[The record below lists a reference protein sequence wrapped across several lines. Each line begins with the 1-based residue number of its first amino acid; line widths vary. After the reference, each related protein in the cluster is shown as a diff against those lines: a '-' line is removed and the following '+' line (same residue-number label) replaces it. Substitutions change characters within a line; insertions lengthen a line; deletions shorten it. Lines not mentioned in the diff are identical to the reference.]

1 MAIYEITGDGF
12 AEIEATNFATEQF
25 YERTDMQ
32 GRLLRD
38 IGVILPDVLVIAE
51 EYGEWEDSRRRIDL
65 LGVDRDGSLVVIEL
79 KRDNEGAHMELQA
92 LRYAAMISKMTFQ
105 DAAYTYGE
113 LLRKLGD
120 PSDAEDRLRAHIS
133 APGLI
138 EENFGKKIKI
148 VLVSANF
155 GKELTTAVMWLNEVG
170 LDIRC
175 IRMMPY
181 KDGERM
187 LIDVQPII
195 PLPEA
200 EDYQIRIRR
209 KQQSEQQERN
219 EVAILRRFW
228 EQLALLSNARTD
240 LRLRM
245 STAHRSYLTAAS
257 GLGGLDFAY
266 VANRND
272 FRVDLYISRTDAET
286 SKQIF
291 GQLLANR
298 SEIEAAF
305 GGNLSW
311 EELPERRASRVAARI
326 DFVGDRDD
334 ESNWPEIHEAL
345 ISAMERF
352 KPALAP
358 FIRQIG

>member
-1 MAIYEITGDGF
+1 MPIYEITGDGF
-12 AEIEATNFATEQF
+12 AEIKATNFATEQF
-25 YERTDMQ
+25 YERTDLQ

-38 IGVILPDVLVIAE
+38 IGVILPDVLLIAE

-65 LGVDRDGSLVVIEL
+65 LGVDRDGNLVVIEL

-105 DAAYTYGE
+105 DAVYTYAE

-120 PSDAEDRLRAHIS
+120 PSDADDRLRSHIS
-133 APGLI
+133 SPGLI
-138 EENFGKKIKI
+138 EENFGKKIRI

-175 IRMMPY
+175 VRIIPY
-181 KDGERM
+181 KDGDRI
-187 LIDVQPII
+187 LIDIEQII
-195 PLPEA
+195 PLREA

-219 EVAILRRFW
+219 EVASLRRFW
-228 EQLALLSNARTD
+228 EKLALLSNARTD

-257 GLGGLDFAY
+257 GLGGVDFAY
-266 VANRND
+266 VANRSD
-272 FRVDLYISRTDAET
+272 FRVDLYISRSDAET

-291 GQLLANR
+291 GHLFASR
-298 SEIEAAF
+298 DEIEAAF
-305 GGNLSW
+305 GGELSW
-311 EELPERRASRVAARI
+311 EELPDRRASRVAARI
-326 DFVGDRDD
+326 DFVGERDD
-334 ESNWPEIHEAL
+334 ESNWSEIHEAL
-345 ISAMERF
+345 ISTMERF
-352 KPALAP
+352 KPAISP
-358 FIRQIG
+358 FIPRVG